1 MCCKH
6 LVDFAIANAY
16 IISHTYLQKELLC
29 LSSKLGQ
36 SYQQLKQLQVLLS
49 FSVPQV
55 HYQVMSHYQMK
66 EHGVNITCLTIKED
80 SLHTPTGDV
89 RNAKSIYTTLGS

>member
-1 MCCKH
+1 MH
-6 LVDFAIANAY
+6 ILYHN
-16 IISHTYLQKELLC
+16 TYLQKDLLC

-36 SYQQLKQLQVLLS
+36 SYRQLKQLQVSLLS
-49 FSVPQV
+49 FSVPQL
-55 HYQVMSHYQMK
+55 HYQVMPHYQMK
-66 EHGVNITCLTIKED
+66 EHELNITCVTIKED